1 MAEELV
7 AFGSSEYAKE
17 VLGGVWGAPPPL
29 RLEAEAGLQRL
40 LAVLAA
46 RGLVHSARDISDGG
60 IAVALAQSAFPNDI
74 GAAVEQ
80 EPSLMA
86 HPLFGLFAEPASTV
100 LVTADAAALLQKLKT
115 LAAENNIFAV
125 AIGATGG
132 NRLEITVDREPVHL
146 CSARRAAPA
155 LGHRPRIQSP
165 RRGPCM
171 TQRLYQGVEGVRR
184 PARTESCVRRDF
196 RGARIATGCI
206 APRDHELPIA
216 CAQRP
221 KLHEECGVM
230 AIYGHPDAAR
240 EAYLGLYALQHRG
253 QESAGIA
260 TADGQRLANIKGMGL
275 VSEIFTD
282 DVLAKLPGTMAI
294 GHTRYSTTGD
304 SALLNAQPIRV
315 DSTKGLI
322 AIAHNGNLVNLGN
335 LRVKLE
341 REGAYFQT
349 TSDSEII
356 VQLIAHSHA
365 GTLVDAIADSL
376 SQVEGAFSIVMMT
389 RDRIFAARD
398 PRGFRPLSMGRI
410 KNPGGPDTVIFA
422 SETCAFDLLRAE
434 YLRDVLP
441 GELVMVTEDGVT
453 SRQYASGVA
462 QASCIFEHVYFSRP
476 DSRVFGRWVQES
488 RDRMGRQLAR
498 ESGVPADV
506 VVPVPDSGVT
516 AALGYA
522 EEAGIPFRF
531 GLIRNHYV
539 GRTFIAP
546 EQRVRDFGVR
556 LKLNPVH
563 NLLEGKRV
571 ILIDD
576 SIIRGTTSRKI
587 VRMVRGAGAKEVHL
601 RISCPPTVS
610 PCFYGVDT
618 PSKRDL
624 IAANQSIE
632 EIRQFIEAD
641 SLAYLSLEGL
651 LASCDGGEGN
661 RLLRRLLHR
670 QLPHPVDR
678 RGRDPAGRRHHL
690 ISD

>member
-1 MAEELV
+1 MKLL
-7 AFGSSEYAKE
+7 FQ
-17 VLGGVWGAPPPL
+17 GVDGVIDQSQSL
-29 RLEAEAGLQRL
+29 RAG
-40 LAVLAA
+40 
-46 RGLVHSARDISDGG
+46 
-60 IAVALAQSAFPNDI
+60 QSAHS
-74 GAAVEQ
+74 GASQ
-80 EPSLMA
+80 D
-86 HPLFGLFAEPASTV
+86 
-100 LVTADAAALLQKLKT
+100 AD
-115 LAAENNIFAV
+115 
-125 AIGATGG
+125 
-132 NRLEITVDREPVHL
+132 D
-146 CSARRAAPA
+146 
-155 LGHRPRIQSP
+155 
-165 RRGPCM
+165 
-171 TQRLYQGVEGVRR
+171 
-184 PARTESCVRRDF
+184 D
-196 RGARIATGCI
+196 
-206 APRDHELPIA
+206 D
-216 CAQRP
+216 P
-221 KLHEECGVM
+221 KLREECGVV
-230 AIYGHPDAAR
+230 AIHGHPDAAR
-240 EAYLGLYALQHRG
+240 QAYLSLYALQHRG

-260 TADGQRLANIKGMGL
+260 TADGHHLSNIKGMGL

-282 DVLAKLPGTMAI
+282 DVLEKLPGHMAI

-315 DSTKGLI
+315 ESTKGLI

-335 LRVKLE
+335 IRARLE
-341 REGAYFQT
+341 RDGAYFQT

-356 VQLIAHSHA
+356 VQLIAHSRA

-376 SQVEGAFSIVMMT
+376 SQVDGAFSIVMMT

-398 PRGFRPLSMGRI
+398 PRGFRPLSMGRL
-410 KNPGGPDTVIFA
+410 KNPDGPDTIVFA

-434 YLRDVLP
+434 YIRDVLP

-453 SRQYASGVA
+453 SRQYANGVP
-462 QASCIFEHVYFSRP
+462 QTSCVFEHVYFARP
-476 DSRVFGRWVQES
+476 DSRIFGQWVQES
-488 RDRMGRQLAR
+488 RDRMGRRLAR

-539 GRTFIAP
+539 GRTFIEP

-587 VRMVRGAGAKEVHL
+587 VRMVRGAGAREVHL

-618 PSKRDL
+618 PSKREL
-624 IAANQSIE
+624 IAANNSIE
-632 EIRQFIEAD
+632 EIRRFIEAD
-641 SLAYLSLEGL
+641 SLAYLSLDGL
-651 LASCDGGEGN
+651 YSAVQAENRSGYCTACYTGN
-661 RLLRRLLHR
+661 YPT
-670 QLPHPVDR
+670 QWVDV
-678 RGRDPAGRRHHL
+678 DEILPAGASL
-690 ISD
+690 